1 MPCFLIDALLQ
12 HSPALQMR
20 VCVNLIEAGKGL
32 QETVDEKTKGVD
44 YWARDCEKP
53 GDH

>member
-1 MPCFLIDALLQ
+1 MPCFLIDALVQHLPVLQ
-12 HSPALQMR
+12 TR
-20 VCVNLIEAGKGL
+20 VSVNLIEAGNGL
-32 QETVDEKTKGVD
+32 QETVDEKTKRVD